1 MSTTPLWHK
10 EGTTIDEAAMAF
22 MSKDDVF
29 LDRHLFRYDIRAT
42 EAHVR
47 GLGRIDLME
56 DADVERVAEALHD
69 LDTRFQSGAFVLD
82 DRFED
87 GHSAIEADLT
97 EHLGELG
104 KRIHLG
110 RSRNDQVAVAL
121 RLFML
126 DHLRE
131 VRALATDAQQTAEYL
146 AKTHAGTPMPGYTHL
161 QRAMPS
167 SVDLWM
173 GSFAE
178 GFRDVAH
185 LAKLTG
191 EWIDS
196 SPLGTAAGYGVPL
209 PLDREG
215 VAQELGFDRV
225 QENPMQVQAA
235 RGRYE
240 FQVLSVGWQALQE
253 VRRLAWDLV
262 LFSTQEFAFV
272 TLGPGHRTGSS
283 IMPNK
288 HNPDMAELLR
298 GQHAIVG
305 GAMAELMQVI
315 ALPSGYQRD
324 LQLTKSA
331 LIRGT
336 LATVDG
342 LRQIPSVLAEMTLN
356 TEAMGE
362 AIEPAMYM
370 TEKAVQ
376 LAAEG
381 MSFREAYRVASK
393 PINVD

>member
-69 LDTRFQSGAFVLD
+69 LDARFQSGAFVLD

-235 RGRYE
+235 RGR
-240 FQVLSVGWQALQE
+240 
-253 VRRLAWDLV
+253 RRTCIRSIR
-262 LFSTQEFAFV
+262 STA
-272 TLGPGHRTGSS
+272 G
-283 IMPNK
+283 
-288 HNPDMAELLR
+288 
-298 GQHAIVG
+298 
-305 GAMAELMQVI
+305 
-315 ALPSGYQRD
+315 
-324 LQLTKSA
+324 
-331 LIRGT
+331 
-336 LATVDG
+336 
-342 LRQIPSVLAEMTLN
+342 
-356 TEAMGE
+356 
-362 AIEPAMYM
+362 
-370 TEKAVQ
+370 
-376 LAAEG
+376 
-381 MSFREAYRVASK
+381 
-393 PINVD
+393 

>member
-69 LDTRFQSGAFVLD
+69 LDARFQSGAFVLD

-225 QENPMQVQAA
+225 QKIPCRCKPPGAATNSKCSAWAGKRCRKFAGWRGTWCCSARKSLRLSHWGPATARGHPSCPTSTTPTWRNCCGGNTPSWAA
-235 RGRYE
+235 R
-240 FQVLSVGWQALQE
+240 W
-253 VRRLAWDLV
+253 
-262 LFSTQEFAFV
+262 
-272 TLGPGHRTGSS
+272 
-283 IMPNK
+283 
-288 HNPDMAELLR
+288 
-298 GQHAIVG
+298 
-305 GAMAELMQVI
+305 
-315 ALPSGYQRD
+315 PS
-324 LQLTKSA
+324 
-331 LIRGT
+331 
-336 LATVDG
+336 
-342 LRQIPSVLAEMTLN
+342 
-356 TEAMGE
+356 
-362 AIEPAMYM
+362 
-370 TEKAVQ
+370 
-376 LAAEG
+376 
-381 MSFREAYRVASK
+381 
-393 PINVD
+393 